1 MTNKEGED
9 KNILYKKKGVIVT
22 FNHTCWVTNKQSFRE
37 LEWEGKWPITA
48 SGGSERQIADN
59 GWQTSLYVT
68 SEVCRGKFPMLSEH
82 LTHSWDRPHTPL
94 RLTGCNEEDF
104 NAHVG
109 QTPSP
114 SGNKDGNEQTLS
126 ACTDLSMRIASV
138 FRSFSSQVSL
148 SSAMIFSDSWTKGKL
163 WEKQT
168 CVI

>member
-1 MTNKEGED
+1 MTD
-9 KNILYKKKGVIVT
+9 IPLCDV
-22 FNHTCWVTNKQSFRE
+22 W
-37 LEWEGKWPITA
+37 
-48 SGGSERQIADN
+48 
-59 GWQTSLYVT
+59 
-68 SEVCRGKFPMLSEH
+68 EVCRGKFPMLSEH

-163 WEKQT
+163 WEKPNRCNIKIT
-168 CVI
+168 ISSVLEAGTSAPTWIWEITFASSLSNVYM